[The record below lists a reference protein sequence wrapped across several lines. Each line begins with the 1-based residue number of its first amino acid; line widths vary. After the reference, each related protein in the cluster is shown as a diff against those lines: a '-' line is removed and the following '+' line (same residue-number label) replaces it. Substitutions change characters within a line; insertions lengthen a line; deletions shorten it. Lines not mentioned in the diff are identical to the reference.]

1 MRPAAYDLRWKR
13 RAPVA
18 GYAGA
23 VDPRS
28 YLRAHPLLVDG
39 ALTALVLLIAVP
51 PVLIRGLGRTWPG
64 SVGMLLLSAG
74 LCLPLVWR
82 RVATVPAFAAV
93 IGVGLV
99 QLLTDVRPLPADLA
113 ILVAIYTV
121 ASRETLRRTLLA
133 AAVVE
138 IGLVSG
144 SLRWSSGAV
153 GSAVMLTAWTTA
165 ATLIGVNVRTRRSYL
180 AALEDR
186 AARLERERDQE
197 TQLAAA
203 AERARIAREMHDIVA
218 HGLSVMIA
226 QAEGA
231 AHVARSSTDRA
242 VAAMQTVAETGR
254 QSLAEMRRLLGIL
267 RDDGEALSLD
277 PQPGVAD
284 VVALVEQT
292 RAAGLPVRL
301 STAGPVR
308 ELPPALGLAVY
319 RLVQEALTNVRKHAG
334 PAAADVDLRYLPDRL
349 QILVA
354 DNGRGGSAPARPGG
368 QGLVGMAERV
378 GLHGG
383 TLVTGPRPRG
393 GWQVRATLPTGA
405 ADRAPTLTQAAGHEV
420 EAHEVRT
427 APQ

>member
-1 MRPAAYDLRWKR
+1 
-13 RAPVA
+13 
-18 GYAGA
+18 
-23 VDPRS
+23 VDPRP
-28 YLRAHPLLVDG
+28 YLRAHPVLVDG
-39 ALTALVLLIAVP
+39 ALAAVLLLIAVP
-51 PVLIRGLGRTWPG
+51 PLLIRGLSRTWPG
-64 SVGMLLLSAG
+64 SVGMILLSAG
-74 LCLPLVWR
+74 LCVPLVWR
-82 RVATVPAFAAV
+82 RVATAPAFAAV

-99 QLLTDVRPLPADLA
+99 QLLADVRPLPADLA

-121 ASRETLRRTLLA
+121 ASREALRRTLLA

-138 IGLVSG
+138 IGLVAG
-144 SLRWSSGAV
+144 SLRWAVGAV
-153 GSAVMLTAWTTA
+153 GSVVMLTAWTAA

-231 AHVARSSTDRA
+231 AHVAASSAERA
-242 VAAMQTVAETGR
+242 IAAMQTVAETGR

-267 RDDGEALSLD
+267 RDDGDALSLA
-277 PQPGVAD
+277 PQPGVTDLA
-284 VVALVEQT
+284 ALVEQT
-292 RAAGLPVRL
+292 RAAGLPVRF
-301 STAGPVR
+301 STTGPVR

-334 PAAADVDLRYLPDRL
+334 PAVADVDLRYLPDRL
-349 QILVA
+349 QIEVA
-354 DNGRGGSAPARPGG
+354 DNGRGGSAPTQPGG
-368 QGLVGMAERV
+368 HGLVGMAERV

-383 TLVTGPRPRG
+383 TLAAGPRPG
-393 GWQVRATLPTGA
+393 AGWQVRATLPTGA
-405 ADRAPTLTQAAGHEV
+405 DDRPSTAVRTA
-420 EAHEVRT
+420 AHEVPA
-427 APQ
+427 APL